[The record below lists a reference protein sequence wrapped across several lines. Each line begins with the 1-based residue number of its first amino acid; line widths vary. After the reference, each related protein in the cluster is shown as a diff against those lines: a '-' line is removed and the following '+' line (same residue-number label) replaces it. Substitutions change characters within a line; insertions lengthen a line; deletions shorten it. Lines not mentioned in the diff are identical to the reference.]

1 MVDRVVRE
9 AQEKAAAYVASLAEA
24 NVASL
29 AEANA
34 ATWLSVSPVG
44 GLPAAFAADRPEE
57 AAEAGAWV
65 CPFCKF
71 LNENMTARRC
81 VVCDAPRLSAAELA
95 EQREIVRSLDR

>member
-1 MVDRVVRE
+1 M
-9 AQEKAAAYVASLAEA
+9 ASLAD
-24 NVASL
+24 ASACDAML
-29 AEANA
+29 RETR
-34 ATWLSVSPVG
+34 TWLSVSPVG

-71 LNENMTARRC
+71 SNQNMTARRC
-81 VVCDAPRLSAAELA
+81 AACDAPRLSAAELA